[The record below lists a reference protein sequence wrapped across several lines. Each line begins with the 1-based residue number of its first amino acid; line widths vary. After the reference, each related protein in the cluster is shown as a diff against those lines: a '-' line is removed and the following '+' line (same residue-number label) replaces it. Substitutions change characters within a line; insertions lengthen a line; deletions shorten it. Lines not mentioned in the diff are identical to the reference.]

1 VEEPVIKL
9 DRQDAVWIMT
19 MCNGEN
25 RFNRQSLDALHGALD
40 TVEACDPPVALVT
53 TGEGKYFSNGYD
65 LEQMATVPDEIA
77 GLAADLHRLLGRL
90 TALPLIT
97 VAAVNGHAFGG
108 GAQLAI
114 AHDYV
119 IMRADRGYWC
129 LPEADL
135 GLPLTPEMFA
145 VITAKLPA
153 RTAQEAIMTGR
164 RYDGSD
170 AVAAGIA
177 HRAVAEDQV
186 LAEAIALAAP
196 LAAKDRRT
204 LIEHRRLLYGE
215 VMTICGVGQGTGGRI
230 GP

>member
-1 VEEPVIKL
+1 
-9 DRQDAVWIMT
+9 M
-19 MCNGEN
+19 
-25 RFNRQSLDALHGALD
+25 
-40 TVEACDPPVALVT
+40 
-53 TGEGKYFSNGYD
+53 
-65 LEQMATVPDEIA
+65 
-77 GLAADLHRLLGRL
+77 
-90 TALPLIT
+90 
-97 VAAVNGHAFGG
+97 NGHAFGG

-135 GLPLTPEMFA
+135 GLPLSPEMFA

-164 RYDGSD
+164 RYGGSD

-177 HRAVAEDQV
+177 HRAVAEDRV

-204 LIEHRRLLYGE
+204 LVEHRRLLYGE
-215 VMTICGVGQGTGGRI
+215 VMAICGVGLGTSAGE
-230 GP
+230 